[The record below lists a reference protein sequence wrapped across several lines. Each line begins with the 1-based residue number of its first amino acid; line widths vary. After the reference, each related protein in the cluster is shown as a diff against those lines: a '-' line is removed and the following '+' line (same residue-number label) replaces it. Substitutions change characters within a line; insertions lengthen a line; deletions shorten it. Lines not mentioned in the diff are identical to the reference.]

1 MDGFGGGGM
10 SGIIGEIQNITGGGG
25 SGGGGGSTVEFELPA
40 EITDQSKV
48 ST

>member
-25 SGGGGGSTVEFELPA
+25 SGGGGSKLEFELPA
-40 EITDQSKV
+40 EITDHSKV